1 MLILNVEGSYTFLPK
16 VDLSCLM
23 ESLDKFTLVGVD
35 DFLLPVKTPLLSA
48 AGVAA
53 GLETLAAPMPATGL
67 VLVAVVGMLAAFA
80 AAATGLLIAELP

>member
-1 MLILNVEGSYTFLPK
+1 
-16 VDLSCLM
+16 M

-53 GLETLAAPMPATGL
+53 GLETLAAPDAPMPATEL
-67 VLVAVVGMLAAFA
+67 VLVAVSGMLDACA
-80 AAATGLLIAELP
+80 AAAAGLLIAELP